1 MLVFNFMAIWIMTDH
16 PLNTKA
22 VVEHSKIT
30 SPKLFGH
37 RNDLFHLKKGH

>member
-1 MLVFNFMAIWIMTDH
+1 
-16 PLNTKA
+16 
-22 VVEHSKIT
+22 VEHSKIT